1 MPVCVLWQV
10 SRSKTDH
17 VHLAD
22 ESIFFLPEADES
34 SSVSGWVCSTW
45 LHWILMVC

>member
-1 MPVCVLWQV
+1 MHTRLFAHPSVLVCCLLQV
-10 SRSKTDH
+10 SRSKNEH

-34 SSVSGWVCSTW
+34 STVSV
-45 LHWILMVC
+45 